1 MYKTFSAHKCFHIY
15 RYICSLN
22 KFIVFELGRAE
33 GTISIAL
40 LKKSTIAGQIT
51 QFIKYSTPT
60 LALLF
65 LPIAIITM
73 AITLCNN
80 ISIREKERARSIFL
94 SFLF

>member
-15 RYICSLN
+15 YYICSLN
-22 KFIVFELGRAE
+22 EFIVFEIGRAE

-40 LKKSTIAGQIT
+40 LRKPTVVGQIT
-51 QFIKYSTPT
+51 QFIKHDTPSLT
-60 LALLF
+60 LLF
-65 LPIAIITM
+65 LPIAVITM

-80 ISIREKERARSIFL
+80 ISIREKERARSVFL